1 MGHDGPPGRAG
12 RNIHTYPFGFMKIRK
27 SMKIRSSISTP
38 NGWIPLIFVKC
49 KGSMGHDGPPGRAGR
64 NIHTY
69 PFGFTEIRESMK
81 IRSSTSTPNC
91 SDAVFTITC
100 ISLRFND
107 CWTTMCHSVCLYVVG
122 VVCWCC
128 VRCCLTPIH
137 CGCCCLLAC
146 CVLIPALQFL
156 LCSVGCCIFV
166 VAARSVSIAVPG
178 PHSVCMFR
186 FCLRR
191 GLEC

>member
-1 MGHDGPPGRAG
+1 MQGGAWDMTARPAGRAA
-12 RNIHTYPFGFMKIRK
+12 ISIPTPLDSRK
-27 SMKIRSSISTP
+27 SGNPWKSVRLH
-38 NGWIPLIFVKC
+38 PLQIVLMRC
-49 KGSMGHDGPPGRAGR
+49 SQLHALVCVSMIAGR
-64 NIHTY
+64 Q
-69 PFGFTEIRESMK
+69 G
-81 IRSSTSTPNC
+81 
-91 SDAVFTITC
+91 
-100 ISLRFND
+100 
-107 CWTTMCHSVCLYVVG
+107 CHSVCLYVVG

-137 CGCCCLLAC
+137 CGCWCLLAC

-166 VAARSVSIAVPG
+166 VAACSVSIAVPC

-191 GLEC
+191 GLECWGAEVQDYLLKAKLSKSDSSDHFAIGIWAFWH